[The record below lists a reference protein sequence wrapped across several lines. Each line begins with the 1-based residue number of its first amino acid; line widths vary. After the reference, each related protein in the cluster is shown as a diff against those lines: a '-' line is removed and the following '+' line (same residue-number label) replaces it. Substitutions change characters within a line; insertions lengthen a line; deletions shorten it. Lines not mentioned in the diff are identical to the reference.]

1 MGLCYMTKHASFIMI
16 YKFESNINQFILK
29 YQQIS
34 FSQRINL
41 AKMRIK
47 SNKEQNKK
55 YME

>member
-1 MGLCYMTKHASFIMI
+1 MI

-34 FSQRINL
+34 FTQRINV

-47 SNKEQNKK
+47 SNKEQNEK
-55 YME
+55 YMNN

>member
-1 MGLCYMTKHASFIMI
+1 MI

-34 FSQRINL
+34 FRQRINV

-47 SNKEQNKK
+47 SNKEQNEK
-55 YME
+55 YMNN